1 MLYPTLFDVLSRKM
15 RNFQRHGHFMFL
27 NLLLL
32 QVLQGLPAAMT
43 QRRLPSTTATARDV
57 KSVPATVADK
67 QLIGEEHCSLQVA
80 FEELQ
85 CHLRQS
91 RDEIARLERA
101 KAKLRAEVEAKNI
114 SLGYLQ
120 QQLDKRD
127 QETEDLKSKL
137 EEQNQRNTD
146 LAQQLAEA
154 QKANSGGF
162 APYPL
167 PQSSKKQPF
176 RYPVEVGVQDSD
188 QEGPSVWTLD
198 GMSQLLMA
206 RMQQEMKS
214 LEELG
219 GEVIEDLPSSD
230 GSRTSLLSHDQPRKG
245 AAKGADEE
253 DTKQYDSSLQAA
265 MRLIATLTAQLNTA
279 REKVLGQRAALLSTL
294 ARLRDNQPKRQGER
308 TSQPAFSGSRPSDE
322 SFRVYFTQQLSASSP
337 NTEVSHGTLPEEELE
352 RVCPICEVLFP
363 RRYTQDDFE
372 GHVLE
377 HLSGHPLVLDP
388 AQ

>member
-1 MLYPTLFDVLSRKM
+1 
-15 RNFQRHGHFMFL
+15 
-27 NLLLL
+27 
-32 QVLQGLPAAMT
+32 MT

-67 QLIGEEHCSLQVA
+67 QLMGEEHCSLQVA

-91 RDEIARLERA
+91 RDEIARLERV

-127 QETEDLKSKL
+127 QEAEDLKSKL
-137 EEQNQRNTD
+137 EEESQRNAD
-146 LAQQLAEA
+146 LAQQLADA

-162 APYPL
+162 SPYPL
-167 PQSSKKQPF
+167 PQSTKKQPF
-176 RYPVEVGVQDSD
+176 RYPVDVGLQDLD
-188 QEGPSVWTLD
+188 QEDPAVWTLD
-198 GMSQLLMA
+198 GMSQLLMV

-219 GEVIEDLPSSD
+219 GEVIEDLPSGD
-230 GSRTSLLSHDQPRKG
+230 VSRTPLLGHDQPRKE
-245 AAKGADEE
+245 AAKGGDE
-253 DTKQYDSSLQAA
+253 DTRQHDSSLQAA

-294 ARLRDNQPKRQGER
+294 ARLRDNQPKRQGEL
-308 TSQPAFSGSRPSDE
+308 TSRPAFSGSRPSDE

-337 NTEVSHGTLPEEELE
+337 NTEVSQGTLPEEELE

-363 RRYTQDDFE
+363 RRFSQDDFE

>member
-1 MLYPTLFDVLSRKM
+1 
-15 RNFQRHGHFMFL
+15 
-27 NLLLL
+27 
-32 QVLQGLPAAMT
+32 MT

-188 QEGPSVWTLD
+188 QEGPSVCFTGPPGYVLRNRPKHPCQDTSQAGTLD

>member
-1 MLYPTLFDVLSRKM
+1 
-15 RNFQRHGHFMFL
+15 
-27 NLLLL
+27 
-32 QVLQGLPAAMT
+32 MT
-43 QRRLPSTTATARDV
+43 QRRLPGTTATARDV

-67 QLIGEEHCSLQVA
+67 QLMGEEHCSLQVA

-91 RDEIARLERA
+91 RDEIARLERV

-127 QETEDLKSKL
+127 QEAEDLKSKL
-137 EEQNQRNTD
+137 EEESQRNAD
-146 LAQQLAEA
+146 LAQQLADT
-154 QKANSGGF
+154 QKANSGGLG
-162 APYPL
+162 AHPL
-167 PQSSKKQPF
+167 PQSAKKQPF
-176 RYPVEVGVQDSD
+176 RYPVEVGLQDLD
-188 QEGPSVWTLD
+188 QDPAVWTLD

-230 GSRTSLLSHDQPRKG
+230 GSRTPLLGHNQPRKG

-253 DTKQYDSSLQAA
+253 DTRQHDGSLQAA

-308 TSQPAFSGSRPSDE
+308 TSRPAFSGSRPSDE

-337 NTEVSHGTLPEEELE
+337 NAEVSQGALPEEELE

-363 RRYTQDDFE
+363 RRFSQDDFE

>member
-1 MLYPTLFDVLSRKM
+1 
-15 RNFQRHGHFMFL
+15 
-27 NLLLL
+27 
-32 QVLQGLPAAMT
+32 MT

-67 QLIGEEHCSLQVA
+67 QLMGEENCSLQVA

-91 RDEIARLERA
+91 RDEITRLERV

-127 QETEDLKSKL
+127 QEAEDLKSKL
-137 EEQNQRNTD
+137 EEESQRNAD
-146 LAQQLAEA
+146 LAQQLADA

-162 APYPL
+162 SPYPL
-167 PQSSKKQPF
+167 PQSTKKQPF
-176 RYPVEVGVQDSD
+176 RYPVDVGLQDLD
-188 QEGPSVWTLD
+188 QEDPAVWTLD
-198 GMSQLLMA
+198 GMSQLLMV

-219 GEVIEDLPSSD
+219 GEVIEDLPSGD
-230 GSRTSLLSHDQPRKG
+230 VSRTPLLSHDQPRKG
-245 AAKGADEE
+245 AAKGGDE
-253 DTKQYDSSLQAA
+253 DTRQHDSSLQAA
-265 MRLIATLTAQLNTA
+265 MRLIATLSAQLNTA

-294 ARLRDNQPKRQGER
+294 ARLRDNQPKRQGEL
-308 TSQPAFSGSRPSDE
+308 TSRPAFSGSRPSDE

-337 NTEVSHGTLPEEELE
+337 NTEMSQGTLPEEELE

-363 RRYTQDDFE
+363 RRFSQDDFE

>member
-1 MLYPTLFDVLSRKM
+1 
-15 RNFQRHGHFMFL
+15 
-27 NLLLL
+27 
-32 QVLQGLPAAMT
+32 MT

-67 QLIGEEHCSLQVA
+67 QLMGEENCSLQVA

-91 RDEIARLERA
+91 RDEITRLERV

-127 QETEDLKSKL
+127 QEAEDLKSKL
-137 EEQNQRNTD
+137 EEESQRNAD
-146 LAQQLAEA
+146 LAQQLADA

-162 APYPL
+162 SPYPL
-167 PQSSKKQPF
+167 PQSTKKQPF
-176 RYPVEVGVQDSD
+176 RYPVDVGLQDLD
-188 QEGPSVWTLD
+188 QEDPAVWTLD
-198 GMSQLLMA
+198 GMSQLLMV

-219 GEVIEDLPSSD
+219 GEVIEDLPSGD
-230 GSRTSLLSHDQPRKG
+230 VSRTPLLSHDQPRKG
-245 AAKGADEE
+245 AAKGGDE
-253 DTKQYDSSLQAA
+253 DTRQHDSSLQAA

-294 ARLRDNQPKRQGER
+294 ARLRDNQPKRQGEL
-308 TSQPAFSGSRPSDE
+308 TSRPAFSGSRPSDE

-337 NTEVSHGTLPEEELE
+337 NTEMSQGTLPEEELE

-363 RRYTQDDFE
+363 RRFSQDDFE

>member
-1 MLYPTLFDVLSRKM
+1 
-15 RNFQRHGHFMFL
+15 
-27 NLLLL
+27 
-32 QVLQGLPAAMT
+32 MT

-67 QLIGEEHCSLQVA
+67 QLMGEENCSLQVA

-91 RDEIARLERA
+91 RDEITRLERV

-127 QETEDLKSKL
+127 QEAEDLKSKL
-137 EEQNQRNTD
+137 EEESQRNAD
-146 LAQQLAEA
+146 LAQQLADA

-162 APYPL
+162 SPYPL
-167 PQSSKKQPF
+167 PQSTKKQPF
-176 RYPVEVGVQDSD
+176 RYPVDVGLQDLD
-188 QEGPSVWTLD
+188 QEDPAVWTLD
-198 GMSQLLMA
+198 GMSQLLMV
-206 RMQQEMKS
+206 RMQQEIKS

-219 GEVIEDLPSSD
+219 GEVIEDLPSGD
-230 GSRTSLLSHDQPRKG
+230 VSRTPLLSHDQPRKG
-245 AAKGADEE
+245 AAKGGDE
-253 DTKQYDSSLQAA
+253 DTRQHDSSLQAA
-265 MRLIATLTAQLNTA
+265 MRLIATLSAQLNTA

-294 ARLRDNQPKRQGER
+294 ARLRDNQPKRQGEL
-308 TSQPAFSGSRPSDE
+308 TSRPAFSGSRPSDE

-337 NTEVSHGTLPEEELE
+337 NTEMSQGTLPEEELE

-363 RRYTQDDFE
+363 RRFSQDDFE

>member
-1 MLYPTLFDVLSRKM
+1 
-15 RNFQRHGHFMFL
+15 
-27 NLLLL
+27 
-32 QVLQGLPAAMT
+32 MT

-67 QLIGEEHCSLQVA
+67 QLMGEEHCSLQVA

-91 RDEIARLERA
+91 RDEIARLERV

-127 QETEDLKSKL
+127 QEAEDLKSKL
-137 EEQNQRNTD
+137 EEESQRNAD
-146 LAQQLAEA
+146 LAQQLADA
-154 QKANSGGF
+154 QKSGGF
-162 APYPL
+162 SPYPL
-167 PQSSKKQPF
+167 PQSTKKQPF
-176 RYPVEVGVQDSD
+176 RYPVDVGLQDLD
-188 QEGPSVWTLD
+188 QEDPAVWTLD
-198 GMSQLLMA
+198 GMSQLLMV

-219 GEVIEDLPSSD
+219 GEVIEDLPSGD
-230 GSRTSLLSHDQPRKG
+230 VSRTPLLGHDQPRKE
-245 AAKGADEE
+245 AAKGGDE
-253 DTKQYDSSLQAA
+253 DTRQHDSSLQAA

-294 ARLRDNQPKRQGER
+294 ARLRDNQPKRQGEL
-308 TSQPAFSGSRPSDE
+308 TSRPAFSGSRPSDE

-337 NTEVSHGTLPEEELE
+337 NTEVSQGTLPEEELE

-363 RRYTQDDFE
+363 RRFSQDDFE

>member
-1 MLYPTLFDVLSRKM
+1 
-15 RNFQRHGHFMFL
+15 
-27 NLLLL
+27 
-32 QVLQGLPAAMT
+32 MT

-67 QLIGEEHCSLQVA
+67 QLMGEEHCSLQVA

-162 APYPL
+162 GPYTL

-188 QEGPSVWTLD
+188 QEDPSVWTLD

-230 GSRTSLLSHDQPRKG
+230 GSRTPLLSHDQPRRG
-245 AAKGADEE
+245 GTKGADEE
-253 DTKQYDSSLQAA
+253 DTRQYDSSLQAA

-308 TSQPAFSGSRPSDE
+308 TSRPAFSGSRPSDE

-337 NTEVSHGTLPEEELE
+337 NTEVSQGTLPEEELE

>member
-1 MLYPTLFDVLSRKM
+1 
-15 RNFQRHGHFMFL
+15 
-27 NLLLL
+27 
-32 QVLQGLPAAMT
+32 MT
-43 QRRLPSTTATARDV
+43 QRRLPNTGAAAREV
-57 KSVPATVADK
+57 KTGSATVAEK
-67 QLIGEEHCSLQVA
+67 QLMGEEHCSLQVA

-91 RDEIARLERA
+91 RDEIARLERV

-127 QETEDLKSKL
+127 QEAEDLKSKL
-137 EEQNQRNTD
+137 EHESQRNAELT
-146 LAQQLAEA
+146 QQLADA
-154 QKANSGGF
+154 QKANTGGF
-162 APYPL
+162 GPL
-167 PQSSKKQPF
+167 PQSTKKQPF
-176 RYPVEVGVQDSD
+176 RYPVEVGLRDSD
-188 QEGPSVWTLD
+188 QEDPAVWTLD

-219 GEVIEDLPSSD
+219 GEVVEDLPSSD
-230 GSRTSLLSHDQPRKG
+230 GSTLGHDLPHKG
-245 AAKGADEE
+245 AAKSDE
-253 DTKQYDSSLQAA
+253 DTRQHDSSLQTA

-279 REKVLGQRAALLSTL
+279 RERVLGQRAALLSTL
-294 ARLRDNQPKRQGER
+294 ARLRDSQPKRPGER
-308 TSQPAFSGSRPSDE
+308 PNRPTFSGTRPSDE
-322 SFRVYFTQQLSASSP
+322 SFRVYFTQQLSASGT
-337 NTEVSHGTLPEEELE
+337 NTELSQGTLPEEELE

-363 RRYTQDDFE
+363 RRFSQDDFE

>member
-1 MLYPTLFDVLSRKM
+1 
-15 RNFQRHGHFMFL
+15 
-27 NLLLL
+27 
-32 QVLQGLPAAMT
+32 MT

-67 QLIGEEHCSLQVA
+67 QLMGEEHCSLQVA

-162 APYPL
+162 GPYTL

-188 QEGPSVWTLD
+188 QEDPSVWTLD

-230 GSRTSLLSHDQPRKG
+230 GSRTPLLSHDQPRRG
-245 AAKGADEE
+245 GTKGADEE
-253 DTKQYDSSLQAA
+253 DTRQYDSSLQAA

-294 ARLRDNQPKRQGER
+294 ARLRDCGLFFPFVCQITSPRGKANVPAGQRLADQDPRMKVFVSTSHSSSLQAAPTQKCHKAPYQKRSSRGFVQSVRSSSRGDTLRMTLKVTSWSTFQGI
-308 TSQPAFSGSRPSDE
+308 
-322 SFRVYFTQQLSASSP
+322 
-337 NTEVSHGTLPEEELE
+337 H
-352 RVCPICEVLFP
+352 
-363 RRYTQDDFE
+363 
-372 GHVLE
+372 
-377 HLSGHPLVLDP
+377 
-388 AQ
+388 

>member
-1 MLYPTLFDVLSRKM
+1 
-15 RNFQRHGHFMFL
+15 
-27 NLLLL
+27 
-32 QVLQGLPAAMT
+32 MT

-67 QLIGEEHCSLQVA
+67 QLMGEEHCSLQVA

-91 RDEIARLERA
+91 RDEIARLERV

-127 QETEDLKSKL
+127 QEAEDLKSKL
-137 EEQNQRNTD
+137 EEESQRNAD
-146 LAQQLAEA
+146 LAQQLADA

-162 APYPL
+162 SPYPL
-167 PQSSKKQPF
+167 PQSTKKQPF
-176 RYPVEVGVQDSD
+176 RYPVDVGLQDLD
-188 QEGPSVWTLD
+188 QEDPAVWTLD
-198 GMSQLLMA
+198 GMSQLLMV

-219 GEVIEDLPSSD
+219 GEVIEDLPSGD
-230 GSRTSLLSHDQPRKG
+230 VSRTPLLSHDQPRKE
-245 AAKGADEE
+245 AAKGGDE
-253 DTKQYDSSLQAA
+253 DTRQNDSSLQAA
-265 MRLIATLTAQLNTA
+265 MRLIATLTAQLSTA

-294 ARLRDNQPKRQGER
+294 ARLRDNQPKRQGEL
-308 TSQPAFSGSRPSDE
+308 TSRPAFSGSRPSDE

-337 NTEVSHGTLPEEELE
+337 NTEVSQGTLPEEELE

-363 RRYTQDDFE
+363 RRFSQDDFE

>member
-1 MLYPTLFDVLSRKM
+1 
-15 RNFQRHGHFMFL
+15 
-27 NLLLL
+27 
-32 QVLQGLPAAMT
+32 MT

-67 QLIGEEHCSLQVA
+67 QLMGEENCSLQVA

-91 RDEIARLERA
+91 RDEITRLERV

-127 QETEDLKSKL
+127 QEAEDLKSKL
-137 EEQNQRNTD
+137 EEESQRNAD
-146 LAQQLAEA
+146 LAQQLADA

-162 APYPL
+162 SPYPL
-167 PQSSKKQPF
+167 PQSTKKQPF
-176 RYPVEVGVQDSD
+176 RYPVDVGLQDLD
-188 QEGPSVWTLD
+188 QEDPAVWTLD
-198 GMSQLLMA
+198 GMSQLLMV

-219 GEVIEDLPSSD
+219 GEVIEDLPSGD
-230 GSRTSLLSHDQPRKG
+230 VSRTPLLSHDQPRKG
-245 AAKGADEE
+245 AAKGGDE
-253 DTKQYDSSLQAA
+253 DTRQHDSSLQAA

-294 ARLRDNQPKRQGER
+294 ARLRDNQPKRQDEL
-308 TSQPAFSGSRPSDE
+308 TSRPAFSGSRPSDE

-337 NTEVSHGTLPEEELE
+337 NTEMSQGTLPEEELE

-363 RRYTQDDFE
+363 RRFSQDDFE